1 MRNIYAP
8 LGRVI
13 AQQEQPFAAG
23 GGIWGTDMRNFR
35 KAMVAAAVAAAMT
48 GSQALAADVSLAPG
62 KPAGVHQAQNGSP
75 SLLLIGIAAAVVVA
89 AVVVATQSSD
99 NVACG
104 AACSTPVTTSTSA

>member
-1 MRNIYAP
+1 
-8 LGRVI
+8 
-13 AQQEQPFAAG
+13 
-23 GGIWGTDMRNFR
+23 
-35 KAMVAAAVAAAMT
+35 MVALAVAAAMT

-89 AVVVATQSSD
+89 AVVVATQSD
-99 NVACG
+99 NNAACG